1 MSDLH
6 VPIGNRIGVFGTLF
20 RDTSIQVSYVID
32 GMEPSV
38 KNHSMGWDISP
49 TYGDAIYNF
58 SFYESPLL
66 EYGEHLLNGT
76 ILEQG
81 STNTT
86 IGDTFYTLDY
96 LTIGTRDSKDSD
108 LVIVDDDDPSVTYSS
123 FLSGSHEYTLP
134 YRDSVHISDSP
145 GSSATFTF
153 NGSSIEVY
161 GNIEVSEQEST
172 RVLSFQLDDRESEGY
187 YSYTSNYKPSMLFYS
202 KSGLS
207 AGLHTL
213 RIESLT
219 SFRMTLDYFLY
230 NSSSISTTTI
240 SSKKEPTGA
249 IIGGVLGGVA
259 AILSVLFLF
268 LFYRRRGQPSDQEDG
283 NDRGGSMGYI
293 SFIKAPLTIDPP
305 NLAPSTDRV
314 VRKPQ
319 LPSSYLLA
327 SRSHTARNTTLHD
340 SQRKESSQSRSNVPT
355 SQPSGSSSNVRSNR
369 SSRPSASQSN
379 IRINNTVQMPESNLP
394 DNLAPARTD
403 TRGRSSPPPSYS
415 EQPNSRL

>member
-1 MSDLH
+1 
-6 VPIGNRIGVFGTLF
+6 
-20 RDTSIQVSYVID
+20 
-32 GMEPSV
+32 
-38 KNHSMGWDISP
+38 MGWDLSA

-66 EYGEHLLNGT
+66 EYGEHLLNVT
-76 ILEQG
+76 ILEQE

-86 IGDTFYTLDY
+86 IGDTFYAVDY
-96 LTIGTRDSKDSD
+96 LSIGTRDSMSSD
-108 LVIVDDDDPSVTYSS
+108 LVIVDDNDPSVTYSS
-123 FLSGSHEYTLP
+123 FLSGISPYVLA
-134 YRDSVHISDSP
+134 YRDSVHTSDSP

-153 NGSSIEVY
+153 NGSSVEVY
-161 GNIEVSEQEST
+161 GNIGVSEQEST
-172 RVLSFQLDDRESEGY
+172 RVISFQLDDGEPEGY
-187 YSYTSNYKPSMLFYS
+187 YSYTSNYKPSMLLYS

-219 SFRMTLDYFLY
+219 SFTMTLDYFLY

-249 IIGGVLGGVA
+249 IIGGVLGGIA

-283 NDRGGSMGYI
+283 NDRGGSMGYA
-293 SFIKAPLTIDPP
+293 SFIKAPLTVDPP
-305 NLAPSTDRV
+305 NPAPLTNRV

-319 LPSSYLLA
+319 LPSSYLLS
-327 SRSHTARNTTLHD
+327 SRSQTARNTTLQE
-340 SQRKESSQSRSNVPT
+340 SQRQESSQPRSNVPT
-355 SQPSGSSSNVRSNR
+355 SQPSGNHSNVRANK

-379 IRINNTVQMPESNLP
+379 IPRSNVVQVPEPNLP
-394 DNLAPARTD
+394 DNLASTRTEV
-403 TRGRSSPPPSYS
+403 RGRSSPPPSYS
-415 EQPNSRL
+415 EQPNTTP

>member
-1 MSDLH
+1 VSDSH
-6 VPIGNRIGVFGTLF
+6 ARIGNRVGVFGTLF
-20 RDTSIQVSYVID
+20 RDTSIRVSYVID
-32 GMEPSV
+32 DTEPSV
-38 KNHSMGWDISP
+38 QNYSMGWDLSA

-66 EYGEHLLNGT
+66 EYGEHILNVT
-76 ILEQG
+76 ILEQE
-81 STNTT
+81 SANNT
-86 IGDTFYTLDY
+86 IGDTFYALDY

-108 LVIVDDDDPSVTYSS
+108 LVIVDDNDPSVTYSS
-123 FLSGSHEYTLP
+123 FLSGSPSYVLA
-134 YRDSVHISDSP
+134 YRDSVHTSDSP
-145 GSSATFTF
+145 GSSAMFTF

-161 GNIEVSEQEST
+161 GNIGVSEQEST
-172 RVLSFQLDDRESEGY
+172 RVISFQLDDGEPEGY

-219 SFRMTLDYFLY
+219 SFTMTLDYFLY
-230 NSSSISTTTI
+230 NSSSIAATTI

-259 AILSVLFLF
+259 AILSVLLLL
-268 LFYRRRGQPSDQEDG
+268 LFYRRRLRPFDQEDDE
-283 NDRGGSMGYI
+283 DRGGSMGYT
-293 SFIKAPLTIDPP
+293 SFIKAPLTVDPP
-305 NLAPSTDRV
+305 NPTPPRDRV

-327 SRSHTARNTTLHD
+327 SRGQTASNTALQG
-340 SQRKESSQSRSNVPT
+340 SQQPEGSLSRSNVPT
-355 SQPSGSSSNVRSNR
+355 SQPSGSSSNVRGNK

-379 IRINNTVQMPESNLP
+379 IQRHDVVQVPESNLP
-394 DNLAPARTD
+394 DNLAPTRTEV
-403 TRGRSSPPPSYS
+403 RGRSSPPPSYS
-415 EQPNSRL
+415 EQPNTAP